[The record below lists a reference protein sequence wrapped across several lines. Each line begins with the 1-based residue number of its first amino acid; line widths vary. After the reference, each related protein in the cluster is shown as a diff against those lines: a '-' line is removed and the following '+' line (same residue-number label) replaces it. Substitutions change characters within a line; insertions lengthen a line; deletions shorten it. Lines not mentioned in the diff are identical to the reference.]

1 MSSWTG
7 LQAPFRSSN
16 SGSGFTLIEIL
27 VAFAILALT
36 LTALLQV
43 FASGLRNVDA
53 ADRHLMATMLAR
65 SVLEDVGTEIPIIAG
80 ERSAEIEQGYRWT
93 VRILPSAAISPVSN
107 SEWIHV
113 PYEVHVEISWKGRPV
128 TTLTTLRLV
137 AEPDSPLGVGRDA
150 APAR

>member
-43 FASGLRNVDA
+43 FTSGLRNVDA

-65 SVLEDVGTEIPIIAG
+65 SAWMT
-80 ERSAEIEQGYRWT
+80 
-93 VRILPSAAISPVSN
+93 
-107 SEWIHV
+107 
-113 PYEVHVEISWKGRPV
+113 
-128 TTLTTLRLV
+128 
-137 AEPDSPLGVGRDA
+137 
-150 APAR
+150 